1 MAERMHYDIQGPIDV
16 EQRESMVT
24 ELVQNVALTGSNILD
39 RVNHMSWADLSHDDV
54 AAAATSLMIG
64 LAENAFL
71 LAEAVTTEKIIIK
84 PTTNILLSIRVM
96 QARNTQSQKFPTVDN
111 QEDSIELTSNALQE
125 NSENGAVRII
135 FATYNEF
142 DQLLVPSQRPNA
154 TLRFVNSKV
163 ISASL
168 GKGRHIELPDPV
180 KITLKHLKTINVS
193 RPVCVFWDYAVQTW
207 SNDGC
212 RTIKTN
218 LTHTTCE
225 CDHLTNFA
233 LIMEDGVPSVTA
245 SLTALSSHITTI
257 IACVATLL
265 CVTLMM
271 FALVMTW
278 RKFRVSHQC
287 RSMLQKSGIPCF
299 HKTKELSE
307 KDKKQ
312 GNFYTVTPKLNG
324 SVNNDAG
331 KAEANIEMDNQQ
343 YFEHMVAMQKNQ
355 ENLVLNK
362 TMSRRNTMQNNN
374 LSDQQ
379 ETVLSEVD
387 LSKPSNVSDLNINN
401 VSNPNHTLNNKKNFK
416 VKTQCQH
423 VLPNGYPM
431 GMHNDFVYPK
441 KNNVSR
447 AMSPFNHIYMEID
460 PKSEDGTVYEA
471 LNQSEASRSETYM
484 LSSVSDMS
492 DDDFRRCS
500 DVSRQSSSRY
510 AENKPL
516 IRAQQQNGNNFNME
530 RNLLTTISGIA
541 HSQSMRVA
549 NPQHHHRTSI
559 LSTISGLRYI
569 DPSQPGQ
576 PGLLPVP
583 ISNTIPEAP
592 VQVTT
597 TVNGDQF
604 VCLNLNNQDG
614 DHNGNKPLNFVAN
627 SDINQG

>member
-1 MAERMHYDIQGPIDV
+1 MG
-16 EQRESMVT
+16 
-24 ELVQNVALTGSNILD
+24 
-39 RVNHMSWADLSHDDV
+39 
-54 AAAATSLMIG
+54 
-64 LAENAFL
+64 
-71 LAEAVTTEKIIIK
+71 
-84 PTTNILLSIRVM
+84 
-96 QARNTQSQKFPTVDN
+96 N
-111 QEDSIELTSNALQE
+111 Q
-125 NSENGAVRII
+125 
-135 FATYNEF
+135 
-142 DQLLVPSQRPNA
+142 
-154 TLRFVNSKV
+154 
-163 ISASL
+163 
-168 GKGRHIELPDPV
+168 
-180 KITLKHLKTINVS
+180 
-193 RPVCVFWDYAVQTW
+193 
-207 SNDGC
+207 
-212 RTIKTN
+212 
-218 LTHTTCE
+218 THTTCE

-233 LIMEDGVPSVTA
+233 LIMEDGAPSVTA

-257 IACVATLL
+257 IACVATLV

-324 SVNNDAG
+324 SVNNDTG

-343 YFEHMVAMQKNQ
+343 YFEHMIAMQKNQ

-374 LSDQQ
+374 LNDQQ

-401 VSNPNHTLNNKKNFK
+401 VSNP
-416 VKTQCQH
+416 
-423 VLPNGYPM
+423 M
-431 GMHNDFVYPK
+431 GMHNDIVYPK

-510 AENKPL
+510 AEHKPL
-516 IRAQQQNGNNFNME
+516 IRSNNFNME
-530 RNLLTTISGIA
+530 RNLLTTISSVM

-549 NPQHHHRTSI
+549 PQHHHRTSI
-559 LSTISGLRYI
+559 LSTISGLRYT

-576 PGLLPVP
+576 PSLPP
-583 ISNTIPEAP
+583 LNSTGQIQEAP
-592 VQVTT
+592 LQVT

-614 DHNGNKPLNFVAN
+614 DQNGNNTSTYVASSDLNQCYPPLSDPYATTPDLNSMTPPPATFVSAPFQN
-627 SDINQG
+627 HQQQLNQFGTIQAPVHSQVVIQRVGTLPRQYAHPLAQM